1 MTSATIILSSTPE
14 SHLHDLETA
23 SETTHAFVTIL
34 SAVFQE
40 MFNSAPYPRTV
51 KFRLGWNTISAYAE
65 IMDEVYPHVLKAT
78 IQKTA
83 FDRIVA
89 GILSH
94 RYLPKVLRR
103 AAERICCVVIKK
115 LARPDHYKYFE
126 HDKSTY
132 QRLEAVQGKLLL
144 VYYGEGTC
152 EHCFTERITLALDEM
167 IACAGV
173 VQEDTKLNNIMLADN
188 GRIVFLDMEYVC
200 DPVAGPKLSAARKWA
215 I

>member
-1 MTSATIILSSTPE
+1 MPRLWTRSTLTSSKPQSKRQH
-14 SHLHDLETA
+14 STA
-23 SETTHAFVTIL
+23 SWPAFCLIDTFPRSCDVLL
-34 SAVFQE
+34 SAFG
-40 MFNSAPYPRTV
+40 R
-51 KFRLGWNTISAYAE
+51 
-65 IMDEVYPHVLKAT
+65 AT
-78 IQKTA
+78 FCQ
-83 FDRIVA
+83 
-89 GILSH
+89 S
-94 RYLPKVLRR
+94 
-103 AAERICCVVIKK
+103 CVVIKK